1 MSHTTT
7 LNGLAIKDVQA
18 MRTTVTELQ
27 AKGIN
32 IVLKEN
38 VKPRMYFGNQHGEC
52 AFVLSL
58 PDSKYDVG
66 LERQEDGSFV
76 PVFDEYQ
83 GHVGNHLGADQSVC
97 PMPDYS
103 NSEDRAL
110 HAIGQFSQ
118 GYAKNAAINAAA
130 AQGYSVTD
138 TSVDDAGNVHLILE
152 GM

>member
-18 MRTTVTELQ
+18 MRTTIAELQ
-27 AKGIN
+27 GKGIN
-32 IVLKEN
+32 INLLEN
-38 VKPRMYFGNQHGEC
+38 TKPRMYFGNQHGEC

-66 LERQEDGSFV
+66 LDRQEDGSFI

-83 GHVGNHLGADQSVC
+83 GHVGNQLGADQSVC
-97 PMPDYS
+97 PMPRD
-103 NSEDRAL
+103 SEDRAL

-138 TSVDDAGNVHLILE
+138 TSVDDEGNVHLILE